1 MATAFPRSC
10 FIPVPLEIPG
20 DWASRYPREVN
31 LLFQAQWAARSA
43 TSLEDALRLMLDLSS
58 SVVPWEGAAAAWYGG
73 GDPVFLE
80 TRGSAQG
87 REEPLR
93 RLFEA
98 LRRGPAHPAVLD
110 AAGDPSVASR
120 WLEPLNAS
128 SLLAVPLGP
137 SGREAGSLVLLRNRE
152 PGFTADE
159 ARMMRLFALSFEP
172 VLDDLAAGDRARELA
187 FVDRLTGVFTR
198 RYFDQHFRGEV
209 ARAARTQT
217 PVALLLLE
225 IDALPR
231 IRAERGAAVADALLQ
246 AVVAQVNATRRRSD
260 TLARIEPETLAVI
273 LPGAGKEE
281 VAALA
286 RRLFEVFAEPL
297 IPEIVPGGGIR
308 VDPCMGAAVMPE
320 HGDTPE
326 SLWDAAQESLAK
338 ARAMAGRRYYVRPG
352 PEAPDADRLIDR
364 MTAQAVVATSRDA
377 GALLGWIARLCREV
391 VPADRISLMVRE
403 DGHLVVQ
410 EAFGFEGRDQ
420 VIRTT
425 RVPLDSETVSGWVA
439 RHRRPLL
446 VPQDLEADAAPLN
459 RVGGYRTDSFL
470 SVPLLA
476 QGELEGVVHFSNRS
490 DGAAFTPA
498 DRDRFLPVA
507 DRIGL
512 VLHAFRRFSRDRQ
525 GFLRESL
532 SYLVDMVEDMIPGMA
547 GHSRA
552 VADWAGRLARARGYD
567 EETVERI
574 VASARFHDL
583 GEASFRIRRLAEP
596 RRLGPRERRDLAEHP
611 LLGWRFLEQLGV
623 KGLDRDAIVYHHERV
638 DGSGYMGRQGEEI
651 PPAAKIVAVAEA
663 FVGLTSER
671 AYRPP
676 VAPLEAV
683 AQLEQGVAGALD
695 GEVLAALRELVSGSA
710 P

>member
-1 MATAFPRSC
+1 MATAMPPSSV
-10 FIPVPLEIPG
+10 IPVPLEIPG

-43 TSLEDALRLMLDLSS
+43 TSLEDALRLLVDLSS
-58 SVVPWEGAAAAWYGG
+58 SLLRWDGAAALWQVGP
-73 GDPVFLE
+73 DPVFLE
-80 TRGSAQG
+80 TRGAAEG
-87 REEPLR
+87 YEEPLR
-93 RLFEA
+93 RLFA
-98 LRRGPAHPAVLD
+98 AARGPAVHPAVLD
-110 AAGDPSVASR
+110 AERDPSVASR
-120 WLEPLNAS
+120 WLDPLGACS
-128 SLLAVPLGP
+128 ILVVPLGP
-137 SGREAGSLVLLRNRE
+137 SGRDAGLLVLIRREE

-159 ARMMRLFALSFEP
+159 ARMARLFALSFEP

-217 PVALLLLE
+217 PVALLLIG
-225 IDALPR
+225 IDALPG

-246 AVVAQVNATRRRSD
+246 AVVATVNRTRRRSD
-260 TLARIEPETLAVI
+260 TLARIQPETLAMI

-286 RRLFEVFAEPL
+286 RRLFEAFAQPL
-297 IPEIVPGGGIR
+297 IPELVPGGGIR

-326 SLWDAAQESLAK
+326 SLWDTAQDSLGR
-338 ARAMAGRRYYVRPG
+338 ARAMAGRRYYVPPG
-352 PEAPDADRLIDR
+352 PEAPDGDRLIDR
-364 MTAQAVVATSRDA
+364 MTAQAVVGRPREA
-377 GALLGWIARLCREV
+377 GVLLGWVARLCREV

-439 RHRRPLL
+439 RHRTPLL
-446 VPQDLEADAAPLN
+446 VPEDLEADEAPLN

-490 DGAAFTPA
+490 DGAAFTPD

-507 DRIGL
+507 NRIGL

-532 SYLVDMVEDMIPGMA
+532 AYLVDMVENMIPGMP

-574 VASARFHDL
+574 RASARFHDL

-623 KGLDRDAIVYHHERV
+623 RGLDRDAIVYHHERE

-671 AYRPP
+671 SYRPP
-676 VAPLEAV
+676 VTPLEAV
-683 AQLEQGVAGALD
+683 AQLERGVAGALD
-695 GEVLAALRELVSGSA
+695 RDVLASLRRLVAESA
-710 P
+710 A